1 VVQRI
6 GGSESTWQVWDFPS
20 TKTRAYVFRGTATLF
35 DAMADMGIYSM
46 SSSVQAVSMFL
57 LPLTKILPTDV
68 VLDLVDILTN
78 DDFKVTMHMEALD
91 DARQWQMSHPK
102 GDGWSAVVLGHSL
115 GGVYANLLGAS
126 LQIPTFTFSPPGIL
140 QISRNAGVEHLELS
154 KSFLTSLVPKGDP
167 VPLMD
172 KQVGTRVEFP
182 CTVPVNYFTDVAGCH
197 KAERTLAM
205 LVLACPDWNYPERQW
220 GIGKSL
226 PSGETARDWYLG
238 GPSDDLVLTPKG
250 WPKRKPK
257 PTL

>member
-1 VVQRI
+1 DKTLSSEQWNGQYVHPPSNRIWRPGGWPAPDVKMLPICDLRLAPSISVLDAGVMIAASYTRDYGNASVTAAFAEGPLYDAQLNKTVVQRI

-78 DDFKVTMHMEALD
+78 DDFKLTMHMEALD

-115 GGVYANLLGAS
+115 GGLYANLLGAS
-126 LQIPTFTFSPPGIL
+126 LQIPTFTFSPPGI
-140 QISRNAGVEHLELS
+140 
-154 KSFLTSLVPKGDP
+154 
-167 VPLMD
+167 
-172 KQVGTRVEFP
+172 
-182 CTVPVNYFTDVAGCH
+182 
-197 KAERTLAM
+197 
-205 LVLACPDWNYPERQW
+205 
-220 GIGKSL
+220 
-226 PSGETARDWYLG
+226 
-238 GPSDDLVLTPKG
+238 
-250 WPKRKPK
+250 
-257 PTL
+257 